1 LADAS
6 SQVDTL
12 SQELQ
17 DLIPQLQKKA
27 KETGAMM
34 IEIETQKKF
43 VAEKTK
49 EAKAEE
55 AIASA
60 KKEEAGG
67 I

>member
-1 LADAS
+1 
-6 SQVDTL
+6 
-12 SQELQ
+12 
-17 DLIPQLQKKA
+17 
-27 KETGAMM
+27 MM
-34 IEIETQKKF
+34 VEIETQKKF

-55 AIASA
+55 AVASA